1 MYCYSDYKSAI
12 ASDLLAWYVALH
24 YYVCYI
30 PNSTKHLGAKTF
42 AVRSPCE
49 YSQKNF
55 AFAAK
60 QRPQVPEHFEICGKT
75 FAVQAK
81 TMKVLALKRFVL

>member
-1 MYCYSDYKSAI
+1 MCVTYRIVQNIWGPKLSQ
-12 ASDLLAWYVALH
+12 
-24 YYVCYI
+24 
-30 PNSTKHLGAKTF
+30 LGHRVSIRRKT
-42 AVRSPCE
+42 
-49 YSQKNF
+49 F